1 MMKFLRFVFVS
12 VFLTLSYSLIASELE
27 NLLKGLDGVVS
38 VEELPTTEFFSEKY
52 LIIFEQKV
60 DKDDDDSEVFY
71 QRVFLNHKSFT
82 APVIFTTEGY
92 SADYAMNKNYI
103 NELCSILNG
112 NEICVEHRFFSK
124 SKPENID
131 WHYLTT
137 RNAAEDHHII
147 RKTLG
152 QLYKGKWVSTG
163 ISKGGQTCLLYQMY
177 YPNDVDACVAYVAPI
192 AKALEDGRHE
202 PFINNVATKK
212 ERKKVSDFQLEILKR
227 RETIFPMFEQFCK
240 ASKLSFQLP
249 LEEIYDY
256 CVLEYSFAFWQWVGN
271 TERIPSKKEDDSKL
285 FQHWVAVAGPD
296 YFSIESS
303 ENVLPFYYQAAREL
317 GYYGYETTKFEKYL
331 KIKTAKNYFKK
342 VFLTKDM
349 TPEFYSQTSIDLE
362 KFVQTKA
369 KNTILVYGEYDPWT
383 AVAPEIVNTADL
395 VKVVKP
401 KGTHSTRIKNL
412 PKVQHDMII
421 NLLNSFME

>member
-240 ASKLSFQLP
+240 VSKLSFQLP

-317 GYYGYETTKFEKYL
+317 GYYGYETTLFRKYL